1 MRENNSAADERR
13 VHKRHSLQIQIK
25 MTAETLSGKT
35 PLMEFLSA
43 NVSAGGAFVETEK
56 PLPLAS
62 KVRLDFLFSLEDLQM
77 LKFILSLET
86 LKSWKGT
93 RLWIRATGIV
103 VRHEPN
109 GMGIM
114 FDENYQ
120 IIPMESDSSVTLRDL
135 P

>member
-1 MRENNSAADERR
+1 MTEHEQRTHQRY
-13 VHKRHSLQIQIK
+13 SLQIQCK

-35 PLMEFLSA
+35 PMMEFLTA
-43 NVSAGGAFVETEK
+43 NISAGGAFVETNT

-62 KVRLDFLFSLEDLQM
+62 KVRLEFLLSMEDLQT

-86 LKSWKGT
+86 LKSWKGK
-93 RLWIRATGIV
+93 RVWISASGIV
-103 VRHEPN
+103 ARHETG

-120 IIPMESDSSVTLRDL
+120 ISPMETSKQSQTEK
-135 P
+135 

>member
-1 MRENNSAADERR
+1 MAADERR
-13 VHKRHSLQIQIK
+13 MHERYSLRIQTKI
-25 MTAETLSGKT
+25 TAETLSGKT
-35 PLMEFLSA
+35 PLMEFLTA
-43 NVSAGGAFVETEK
+43 NISAGGAFIETER

-93 RLWIRATGIV
+93 RVWIRATGIV
-103 VRHEPN
+103 VRHETN
-109 GMGIM
+109 GMGII

-120 IIPMESDSSVTLRDL
+120 ISPMESGSTATIRDL
-135 P
+135 PDQKP

>member
-1 MRENNSAADERR
+1 MSADERR
-13 VHKRHSLQIQIK
+13 QHERFSIEIQVK

-35 PLMEFLSA
+35 PMMEFRTA
-43 NVSAGGAFVETEK
+43 NISAGGALIETNE

-62 KVRLDFLFSLEDLQM
+62 KLRLEFLASLENLQT

-86 LKSWKGT
+86 LKAWKG
-93 RLWIRATGIV
+93 RRVWISASGIV
-103 VRHEPN
+103 VRHETG

-120 IIPMESDSSVTLRDL
+120 IHPMETSGPGGIQDALDT
-135 P
+135 